1 MISRRH
7 RINQTDRSQHM
18 IKIIEDP
25 HKALKVG
32 VDLIES
38 AEKEVLVMFYTPNAF
53 HRQEKMGM
61 INLLKKIAK
70 EKNISIRILTP
81 KDDTIKELSSQIN
94 KECGRF
100 NIRFMQPVLQS
111 KISILIVDKIY
122 SLIVELK
129 DDLKETSHDAMGI
142 SLYSDSTASISSY
155 VSIFES
161 RWITL
166 ELHENIKESNK
177 KLHQSNF
184 QLSMAEKKYRNLYEN
199 SPSLLRS
206 ITTEGILTDC
216 NNAYANALG
225 YSKEEAIG
233 MSIYDHTAERSIKDM
248 KQNMSE
254 WKKTHN
260 VPQIEIW
267 LKRKDGITFPSLL
280 TGTSLFD
287 EHGNLIG
294 RTLALTDLTEMHK
307 ARLKIEE
314 REARLKE
321 QFEELK
327 ILNKKL
333 ETQDKM
339 QKEFINVAAHE
350 LRTPIQPIIGLAE
363 ALRCKK
369 GDISSQTHLI
379 DIIIKSGKRL
389 QRVSENI
396 LDVTK
401 IESNTLK
408 INKEKMNLRELLY
421 DLFQD
426 FQYHLQSN
434 CKEKDVQ
441 IQFHVDENIFVTA
454 DRARLTQVMI
464 NLFHNAIKFT
474 DKGTIA
480 ISIEKTNDNVL
491 VKVN

>member
-1 MISRRH
+1 MSIYDH
-7 RINQTDRSQHM
+7 TAERS
-18 IKIIEDP
+18 IEDLKNDLEKWKETQQISHMEIWMKRKDGMIFP
-25 HKALKVG
+25 TLLTGTSLLDEYGKLIGRTVALLDMTEIHKARLKIEERETRLQQQYG
-32 VDLIES
+32 QLEKSHELLI
-38 AEKEVLVMFYTPNAF
+38 T
-53 HRQEKMGM
+53 
-61 INLLKKIAK
+61 
-70 EKNISIRILTP
+70 
-81 KDDTIKELSSQIN
+81 N
-94 KECGRF
+94 K
-100 NIRFMQPVLQS
+100 
-111 KISILIVDKIY
+111 
-122 SLIVELK
+122 
-129 DDLKETSHDAMGI
+129 
-142 SLYSDSTASISSY
+142 
-155 VSIFES
+155 
-161 RWITL
+161 
-166 ELHENIKESNK
+166 
-177 KLHQSNF
+177 
-184 QLSMAEKKYRNLYEN
+184 KKYRNLYEN

-333 ETQDKM
+333 EIQDKM

-408 INKEKMNLRELLY
+408 IHKEMINLREMIY

-434 CKEKDVQ
+434 YKEKDVQ
-441 IQFHVDENIFVTA
+441 IQILAKEDIFVTA

-480 ISIEKTNDNVL
+480 ISIEKTNDTVL
-491 VKVN
+491 VKVKYTGTGISSTVLPHLFTKFSIKSETGTGLGLFISKNIIEAHGGNMWAENNTEGNGATFTFTIPCTL